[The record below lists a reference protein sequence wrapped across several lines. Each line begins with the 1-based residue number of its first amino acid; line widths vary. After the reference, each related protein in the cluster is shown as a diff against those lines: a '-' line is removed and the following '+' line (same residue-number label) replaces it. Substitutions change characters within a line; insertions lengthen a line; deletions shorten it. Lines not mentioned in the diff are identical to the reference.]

1 MPLNQ
6 STLHRTPPPPTDHSL
21 HLNSPSGSHE
31 TVPSDPPEW
40 HNDLSQNATANN
52 NAIEVNVPFFRKE
65 SGSWNTEKPNL
76 HTQCQV
82 APPMPITAHSSSA
95 DDYRSVIDDLTL
107 EIQQLRKELKR
118 YKQPG
123 PAMLHKGKL
132 FEIKVHRLPQN
143 KKRELEATLRDFATD
158 LNGHAE
164 VSSSQKRRKISSL
177 NRDNTYSKSG
187 IQRKHAPSSLGSN
200 LQPADSAYAS
210 ISAGAESSSTPS
222 NLPILTSTK
231 SSKDKVEGYL
241 RDVPDGLYPR
251 HVIMTDNE
259 RKSLVVRRLEQLFTG
274 RSNDAYISKMP
285 PMRPGGSFIMARVV
299 LDAQVADPSSAHE
312 PPTHGT
318 EPIREARILPLEQ
331 QSRPWGNQCHSSDPG
346 SASDPNEDNMETG
359 GNDKG
364 LVSGTKPF
372 PPLPFLPKQRP
383 TRPCDLDPDRA
394 QNPSENMNYIQHLDL
409 LPPDL
414 LPGQQSIQD
423 VHLDA
428 EGWVSLNLLY
438 NLAQLHLINVTPDL
452 VRSAVIE
459 ISTKLQLSPD
469 GHKIRWRGGS
479 KDTKFNSHSSGYE
492 SEEIPSADD
501 IDGSEKKRERPKTSP
516 YTSTESQFGGSSKDP
531 LNFDSRL
538 CARVESFHYKPLF
551 AQQDSSGGHTS
562 PGASVCSSIAVDDN
576 NPGGSGFGLNHSRG
590 SAGKWQHHEGAI
602 TYYSGAPFCT
612 DLSGDPADLSPTTR
626 TPSSA
631 QNRRDSQQLPNF
643 ARSPRRTTSGSFI
656 NYRPLTD
663 RCQDLRQQISAMG
676 EDNNEVQGLIND
688 DREQSSDIELDLI
701 WNDAQQDMGQ
711 QPLVPCGLGG
721 VRPDD
726 HFMIFVDTKRPKQDI
741 LPWACKPQIG
751 RSNKGTERIICHRA
765 ATVTSGPIVGGSE
778 IKAIEESRPIEIEYL
793 SWRTK
798 RLIPVPL
805 PSPASFFP
813 PFSTDDSTSDDDDD
827 PSIDADNA
835 RSSEEHMGRQTISCY
850 SRSYPYSV
858 NISTSVNADEAP
870 DESS

>member
-1 MPLNQ
+1 MPSNQ
-6 STLHRTPPPPTDHSL
+6 SSLHRTSPPTTDQSL
-21 HLNSPSGSHE
+21 HLNSLSGSHK
-31 TVPSDPPEW
+31 TGPSDPSEW
-40 HNDLSQNATANN
+40 HNDSSHNATANN
-52 NAIEVNVPFFRKE
+52 NVIDVNVPFSRKE
-65 SGSWNTEKPNL
+65 SDFWNTEKPYL
-76 HTQCQV
+76 YTQCQV
-82 APPMPITAHSSSA
+82 APLMPITAHSSSV

-187 IQRKHAPSSLGSN
+187 IQRNHAPSSLGSN

-231 SSKDKVEGYL
+231 SLKDKVEGYL

-274 RSNDAYISKMP
+274 RSNGANISKMP

-346 SASDPNEDNMETG
+346 SASDPHKDNMGTG

-414 LPGQQSIQD
+414 LPEQQSIQD

-452 VRSAVIE
+452 VRSAVLE

-479 KDTKFNSHSSGYE
+479 KDTKFSSHSSGYD

-501 IDGSEKKRERPKTSP
+501 IDGSEKKQERPKTSP
-516 YTSTESQFGGSSKDP
+516 FTSTKSQFGGLSKDP

-538 CARVESFHYKPLF
+538 YARVESFHYKPLF

-643 ARSPRRTTSGSFI
+643 ARSPRRTTSGSSI

-726 HFMIFVDTKRPKQDI
+726 HFTVVVDTKRPKQDV
-741 LPWACKPQIG
+741 LPWASELQTG
-751 RSNKGTERIICHRA
+751 RSNESIERTICRRA
-765 ATVTSGPIVGGSE
+765 AMLTSRPVPSGSE
-778 IKAIEESRPIEIEYL
+778 AKAIEAPPPVEIEYL
-793 SWRTK
+793 SWRME

-805 PSPASFFP
+805 PCPANIFP
-813 PFSTDDSTSDDDDD
+813 PFSTDNSTSDEDED
-827 PSIDADNA
+827 PSIDAYNA
-835 RSSEEHMGRQTISCY
+835 GLSEEHMGRRTISCH
-850 SRSYPYSV
+850 SSSYRNSV
-858 NISTSVNADEAP
+858 DVSTGVDADEVP
-870 DESS
+870 DRSS

>member
-1 MPLNQ
+1 MPSNQ
-6 STLHRTPPPPTDHSL
+6 SSLHRTPPPPTDHSL
-21 HLNSPSGSHE
+21 HLNSPSGSHK
-31 TVPSDPPEW
+31 TGPSDPPER
-40 HNDLSQNATANN
+40 HNDLSQTATANN
-52 NAIEVNVPFFRKE
+52 NAIDVNVPFSRKE
-65 SGSWNTEKPNL
+65 SDFWNTEKPYL
-76 HTQCQV
+76 YTQCQV
-82 APPMPITAHSSSA
+82 APPMPITAHSSSV

-177 NRDNTYSKSG
+177 NRDHTYSKSG

-274 RSNDAYISKMP
+274 RSNGANISKMP

-346 SASDPNEDNMETG
+346 SASDPNKDNMETG

-479 KDTKFNSHSSGYE
+479 KDTKFSSHSSGYD

-501 IDGSEKKRERPKTSP
+501 IDGSEKKRERPKTSTF
-516 YTSTESQFGGSSKDP
+516 TSTESQFGGSSKDP

-721 VRPDD
+721 VLPDD
-726 HFMIFVDTKRPKQDI
+726 HFTVVVDTKRPKQDV
-741 LPWACKPQIG
+741 LPWASELQTG
-751 RSNKGTERIICHRA
+751 RSNESIERTICRRA
-765 ATVTSGPIVGGSE
+765 AMLTSCPVPNGSE
-778 IKAIEESRPIEIEYL
+778 AKAIEAPPPVEIEYL
-793 SWRTK
+793 SWRME

-805 PSPASFFP
+805 PFPANIFP
-813 PFSTDDSTSDDDDD
+813 PFSTDNSTSDEDDD

-835 RSSEEHMGRQTISCY
+835 GLSEEHMGRRTISCH
-850 SRSYPYSV
+850 S
-858 NISTSVNADEAP
+858 NHLET
-870 DESS
+870 